1 MKVLSSVRSTK
12 RVLSQ
17 EDMKDGLLTVDKE
30 REPGHYSLMVSTNS
44 LFDLSGRNVLITG
57 GGGALGG
64 AIGLGLSQAGAQVI
78 IVDISLENATKV
90 ANRIKANG
98 GLAYA
103 FEGDLSKESVVDD
116 LFAKIDEIASLNILV
131 NAISAPQYRS
141 SPEVMPLE
149 DWEKTLSYDLT
160 TYFLTSRAAA
170 QRMIKAGKGGS
181 IINFSSIAGAT
192 ALGRGSVAYGAAKA
206 GIIQLTRDCSFEWA
220 QYGIRVNSILPCQFV
235 NSTWEEYKKDPVR
248 SKLVNRVTS
257 GIPIGRMGNPEEMV
271 GPVLFLA
278 SDAASMVTGIAM
290 PVDGGNL
297 AMNPGASLDW

>member
-1 MKVLSSVRSTK
+1 MT
-12 RVLSQ
+12 
-17 EDMKDGLLTVDKE
+17 
-30 REPGHYSLMVSTNS
+30 STNS
-44 LFDLSGRNVLITG
+44 LFDLSGRSVLITG

-64 AIGLGLSQAGAQVI
+64 AIGLGLSQAGAEVI
-78 IVDISLENATKV
+78 IVDLSLENATKV
-90 ANRIKANG
+90 ANNIRANG
-98 GLAYA
+98 GVAHA
-103 FEGDLSKESVVDD
+103 FEGDLSQELVVEE

-141 SPEVMPLE
+141 SPDVMPLA

-160 TYFLTSRAAA
+160 SYFLTSRAAA

-220 QYGIRVNSILPCQFV
+220 QHGIRVNSILPCQFV
-235 NSTWEEYKKDPVR
+235 NASWEEYKKDPVR
-248 SKLVNRVTS
+248 AKLVNRVTS
-257 GIPIGRMGNPEEMV
+257 GIPMGRMGNPEEMV

-297 AMNPGASLDW
+297 AMNAGASLDW

>member
-1 MKVLSSVRSTK
+1 MTSATA
-12 RVLSQ
+12 
-17 EDMKDGLLTVDKE
+17 
-30 REPGHYSLMVSTNS
+30 
-44 LFDLSGRNVLITG
+44 LFDLSGRTVLITG

-64 AIGLGLSQAGAQVI
+64 AIGLGLSQAGAEVI
-78 IVDISLENATKV
+78 IADISLKNATRV
-90 ANRIKANG
+90 TDNIKANG
-98 GLAYA
+98 GVAHA
-103 FEGDLSKESVVDD
+103 FEGDLSKESVVEE
-116 LFAKIDEIASLNILV
+116 LFAKIDKISPINILV

-141 SPEVMPLE
+141 SPDVMPLE

-160 TYFLTSRAAA
+160 SYFLTSRAAA

-181 IINFSSIAGAT
+181 IINFSSIAGAS

-235 NSTWEEYKKDPVR
+235 NSMWIEHKENPIR
-248 SKLVNRVTS
+248 AKLVDRVTS
-257 GIPIGRMGNPEEMV
+257 GIPIGRMGEPEEMV

-278 SDAASMVTGIAM
+278 SDAASMVTGISM

>member
-1 MKVLSSVRSTK
+1 MS
-12 RVLSQ
+12 
-17 EDMKDGLLTVDKE
+17 
-30 REPGHYSLMVSTNS
+30 STNS
-44 LFDLSGRNVLITG
+44 LFDLSGRSVLITG

-64 AIGLGLSQAGAQVI
+64 AIGLGLSQAGAEVI
-78 IVDISLENATKV
+78 IVDISLDNATKV
-90 ANRIKANG
+90 ADSIKANG
-98 GLAYA
+98 GVAYA
-103 FEGDLSKESVVDD
+103 FEGDLSKESVVEE

-141 SPEVMPLE
+141 SPEVMPLK

-160 TYFLTSRAAA
+160 SYFLTSRAAA

-206 GIIQLTRDCSFEWA
+206 GIMQLTRDCSFEWA